1 MRKVHFL
8 GPVNM
13 YPFGSA
19 TSNYTVHLA
28 RHAETLIHVNL
39 CTPWMKL
46 LANAGKWNESKRLKK
61 TRNPL
66 PRDVSQSTVCPW
78 DVSPSCTWTTSTYWN
93 TWRPSE
99 SAARQKRVGVKSR
112 IGTMVRSLACRWCGL
127 GSFLALRVI
136 PKYSGFATSLI
147 AMYFNNKIL
156 RTLFTSSIFRTV
168 NLVAPPKPWWE
179 EHIKFS

>member
-1 MRKVHFL
+1 
-8 GPVNM
+8 
-13 YPFGSA
+13 
-19 TSNYTVHLA
+19 
-28 RHAETLIHVNL
+28 
-39 CTPWMKL
+39 MKL

-112 IGTMVRSLACRWCGL
+112 IGTMVRSLGCRWCGL

-136 PKYSGFATSLI
+136 PKYSRFCYKFNCHVFQQQNITYLVHILDLQNCESSCTSQTL
-147 AMYFNNKIL
+147 MG
-156 RTLFTSSIFRTV
+156 RTYQIQLT
-168 NLVAPPKPWWE
+168 
-179 EHIKFS
+179 